1 MEYKIHPDAFASVFA
16 VPSVLVDRHIK
27 LAGAAQLKVLLWLL
41 RNNGADYT
49 TQDIAKALGLS
60 VGDVGDAFLYWIE
73 AGIVIR
79 GGALPEQTTETS
91 SPRTAAAP
99 QPETLAKPPGKA
111 PVFPQKP
118 TREEVAQRGSESPEI
133 AFMLNEAQ
141 VKFGRLLNQN
151 ETSTLVWLH
160 DHEGLPVPIILMV
173 IEYALTQERRSF
185 GYIEKTALSWAEK
198 DINTIAKAETQIKQ
212 IMAEKKAW
220 RLLESVFGL
229 EHRRPSEKEKNL
241 ARRWVDEWSMSR
253 SVLRAAYDECVNHT
267 SKLSLPYIG
276 KILEKWHASG
286 VKNTR
291 DLQNYLEKE
300 KQPKENSSESS
311 ASYNLA
317 DIESMILNDS
327 INSKGSA

>member
-1 MEYKIHPDAFASVFA
+1 MEYKIHPDAFSSVFA
-16 VPSVLVDRHIK
+16 VPSSLVDRHIK

-41 RNNGADYT
+41 RNNGADH
-49 TQDIAKALGLS
+49 TQKDISKALGIS
-60 VGDVGDAFLYWIE
+60 HGDVCDAFLYWIE
-73 AGIVIR
+73 CGIVLK
-79 GGALPEQTTETS
+79 GGGTAEDGSEKPPQRVS
-91 SPRTAAAP
+91 S
-99 QPETLAKPPGKA
+99 AKPPEKVAEKPKA
-111 PVFPQKP
+111 HIPSEKP
-118 TREEVAQRGSESPEI
+118 TREEVALRGSESPEI

-141 VKFGRLLNQN
+141 VKFGRLLSQS

-198 DINTIAKAETQIKQ
+198 DINTIAKAETQIKE
-212 IMAEKKAW
+212 IMVSKKAW
-220 RLLESVFGL
+220 RMLESVFGL

-241 ARRWVDEWSMSR
+241 ALKWVDDWGMTR
-253 SVLRAAYDECVNHT
+253 SVLRSAYDECVNRT
-267 SKLSLPYIG
+267 SKLSFPYIG
-276 KILEKWHASG
+276 KILEKWHSAG
-286 VKNTR
+286 VKSSK

-300 KQPKENSSESS
+300 IQAEKPASGSS

-317 DIESMILNDS
+317 DIESMIMNDT